1 MNVPMKP
8 FAPGHRFVKYDI
20 RGVLGIGGHA
30 HVYDAHDPFLDREV
44 AVKIITSPRG
54 SRHNL
59 AKRAQSEARVLV
71 RIDHPNVVKVH
82 DAGATDDGLVYLVM
96 EKLEGRTLREVYQSV
111 GQLTVVEMLEIA
123 QQICQGVHAAHE
135 AGVIHRDLKPENVY
149 VQADNRVKVLDFG
162 ISKVMGYG
170 AHDTTQRHV
179 LHGTVLYMSPEHL
192 QGYGVTRKSDVFAL
206 GTLLYEG
213 LYMHPTLLWPEARNA
228 KDMREVIRVQLSET
242 PPMLHEIDP
251 RIFRHVARFV
261 HRAILKAAEQR
272 YESMAEMLEAARASW
287 ERLEAEQGRDFMVQW
302 RRDLSRAVKA
312 GAHQQPQRDTVA
324 CAVRFSTDMQAP
336 RTTQIGGLTPPL
348 PLTGTHPM
356 DELPYQT
363 TTPLSGPDSPRRRSS
378 PPVVVVPP
386 LDGPSSLV
394 TPLPLPSGSDPR
406 GPELFSS
413 PRVTPTAAQSA
424 TLALAE
430 QVTRTASV
438 GIVDTPTGLSSTPRS
453 PGVGSGSSGLSVAP
467 VSHSS
472 MGAGSRP
479 LRAAGV
485 RAPWFGRVSARVVVA
500 LGASLGLVLGVL
512 YSVAGSRAPT
522 PTPTAARPSVS
533 GARPESSSVAGRAP
547 EGAAQRKLEAPAKG
561 HGEGPATGE
570 VATGLAAPSASSAM
584 ASALPTPV
592 LAAPESPPGAP
603 SAPEPAAPD
612 AKPTPSKPETR
623 QAVRAEPQE
632 STNARRA
639 VSPSTRSAA
648 SASSKPKS
656 PSAGGSSKRATA
668 SSSSSSSSSPTAKPE
683 RESWLK
689 PDMIYYPDDPMPA
702 PAKAPS
708 TRKPKSGVD

>member
-1 MNVPMKP
+1 MSVQMKP

-20 RGVLGIGGHA
+20 RGLLGMGGHA
-30 HVYDAHDPFLDREV
+30 HVYDAHDPFLDRAV
-44 AVKIITSPRG
+44 AVKIIAAPKG
-54 SRHNL
+54 SRQNL

-71 RIDHPNVVKVH
+71 RIDHPNVVKVY

-111 GQLTVVEMLEIA
+111 GQLTVVEILEIA

-213 LYMHPTLLWPEARNA
+213 LYMHPTLLWPEARNS
-228 KDMREVIRVQLSET
+228 KDVREVIRVQLSET

-261 HRAILKAAEQR
+261 QRAILKAAEQR
-272 YESMAEMLEAARASW
+272 YESMADMLEAARASW

-302 RRDLSRAVKA
+302 RRDLSRATKA
-312 GAHQQPQRDTVA
+312 GAHQQPQRDTIA
-324 CAVRFSTDMQAP
+324 SAVRFSTDIQAP

-348 PLTGTHPM
+348 PLTDTRPM
-356 DELPYQT
+356 ADELPYQT
-363 TTPLSGPDSPRRRSS
+363 TTPASGPDSPRRRSA

-386 LDGPSSLV
+386 LDASSAMV
-394 TPLPLPSGSDPR
+394 TPLPRGS
-406 GPELFSS
+406 ELYSS
-413 PRVTPTAAQSA
+413 PRIAPTAAQSA

-438 GIVDTPTGLSSTPRS
+438 GIIDPSADLPITPRS
-453 PGVGSGSSGLSVAP
+453 PEARDGSGGLSVAP

-472 MGAGSRP
+472 MGAGSLP
-479 LRAAGV
+479 LRAAGIPT
-485 RAPWFGRVSARVVVA
+485 PWFNRVSARVVVA
-500 LGASLGLVLGVL
+500 LGASIGLVLGVV
-512 YSVAGSRAPT
+512 YSVAGPRVTISA
-522 PTPTAARPSVS
+522 AARPSVS
-533 GARPESSSVAGRAP
+533 GATPEGASLTSRQLDRPAKKGLSTSATPPSERQVAGAPALSPVPTVPSAVPSAELNAAADAVADAKASAPRAAPREGAPAKRPESESAP
-547 EGAAQRKLEAPAKG
+547 L
-561 HGEGPATGE
+561 
-570 VATGLAAPSASSAM
+570 PSARNGSTPSGSVRSAKTQPK
-584 ASALPTPV
+584 ASA
-592 LAAPESPPGAP
+592 AATSP
-603 SAPEPAAPD
+603 S
-612 AKPTPSKPETR
+612 
-623 QAVRAEPQE
+623 
-632 STNARRA
+632 RRA
-639 VSPSTRSAA
+639 TVS
-648 SASSKPKS
+648 
-656 PSAGGSSKRATA
+656 
-668 SSSSSSSSSPTAKPE
+668 TAKPE

-689 PDMIYYPDDPMPA
+689 PEMIYYPDDPMPL
-702 PAKAPS
+702 PAKPLPA
-708 TRKPKSGVD
+708 KPPAERMPRSGLD